1 MPPIKVSESRI
12 SLPLLTIDTETQL
25 DITMGLYKELPES
38 LTEVD
43 IIIAGGENLTVL
55 INDKQ

>member
-1 MPPIKVSESRI
+1 
-12 SLPLLTIDTETQL
+12 
-25 DITMGLYKELPES
+25 MGLYKELPES

-43 IIIAGGENLTVL
+43 IIIAGGETLTVL